1 MSKCRKR
8 DVKAAGK
15 LVKKQNSIVGSMKSS
30 KSRKRAPGGRSDRP
44 AGHKKT
50 NRTRKS
56 QC

>member
-15 LVKKQNSIVGSMKSS
+15 LVKKQSSIVGSMKSS

-56 QC
+56 